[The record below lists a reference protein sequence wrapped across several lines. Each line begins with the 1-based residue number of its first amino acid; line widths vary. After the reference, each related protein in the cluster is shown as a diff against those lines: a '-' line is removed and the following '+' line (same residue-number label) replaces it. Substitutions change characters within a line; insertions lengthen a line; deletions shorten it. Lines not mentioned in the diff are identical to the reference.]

1 MSRTQPG
8 GRRISGLS
16 ALHLPSNSGL
26 ALRTLLRR
34 TADLTTPIIEQVA
47 VRRSHYMVHA
57 AVATIGLATL
67 GVVAAQP
74 RPVAPSAMALR
85 APTEE
90 PADAMDTVNT
100 ANAVEESA
108 PAPAEAPPAAVV
120 PATVAPE
127 PTPAPQPPK
136 PVHHTVE
143 EGENLRMLAARF
155 GVSPET
161 ILAANDIQDADLLQ
175 VGQDLL
181 ILPTDGALH
190 ALKDGE
196 SLNSVAERYGVG
208 VQDLLAANDLGGN
221 PDVVQP
227 GTELVVPGVDPMVD
241 PYAATAATGDV
252 QAANSTDQQAAST
265 GPAGALHAHPVP
277 STRTYEVQPGDT
289 LRSIAYTFGVDVDT
303 ILSSNGIEDPDTIKP
318 GVNLRILPVRGV
330 EYTVQENETL
340 ADIAW
345 RYQIDLGV
353 LLDSNELDNPD
364 VIHVGGK
371 IIVPGGK
378 PRALP
383 PAAVAAPA
391 PAPAP
396 AAPAAAA
403 SVAKPSASTRPA
415 AVAEAAKPA
424 AAAAAP
430 KPKPAPAAPAP
441 VAAAAPSGGGGGD
454 SIVSTAMRYV
464 GSRYVFGGTSPSG
477 FDCSGFVYFVLNNSG
492 QPVGRGM
499 WQQYNGGSHVSISE
513 LRPGDVVFFAN
524 TYMPGLSHDGIYIG
538 GGQFV
543 HASDERTGVTTSNIN
558 SSYWAG
564 HYVGAARY

>member
-1 MSRTQPG
+1 
-8 GRRISGLS
+8 
-16 ALHLPSNSGL
+16 
-26 ALRTLLRR
+26 
-34 TADLTTPIIEQVA
+34 
-47 VRRSHYMVHA
+47 MVHA
-57 AVATIGLATL
+57 AVAAIGLTTL

-90 PADAMDTVNT
+90 PANAMNT
-100 ANAVEESA
+100 ANTVEESA
-108 PAPAEAPPAAVV
+108 PAPAEAPPTALVA
-120 PATVAPE
+120 PPVAPE
-127 PTPAPQPPK
+127 PTPAPQPPRL
-136 PVHHTVE
+136 VHHAVE

-161 ILAANDIQDADLLQ
+161 ILAANDIQEADLLQ

-241 PYAATAATGDV
+241 PYATAAVTAAATAAATGDV
-252 QAANSTDQQAAST
+252 QAANSSTDQQAAST
-265 GPAGALHAHPVP
+265 GPAGALRAQAVP

-303 ILSSNGIEDPDTIKP
+303 ILSSNGIADPDTIKP

-353 LLDSNELDNPD
+353 LLDSNDLDNPD
-364 VIHVGGK
+364 VIHVSGK

-383 PAAVAAPA
+383 PAPVAAPA

-396 AAPAAAA
+396 APAAAA
-403 SVAKPSASTRPA
+403 TSVTKPSTSTKPA

-441 VAAAAPSGGGGGD
+441 IAAAAPSDGGGG
-454 SIVSTAMRYV
+454 SIVSTAMRYL

-477 FDCSGFVYFVLNNSG
+477 FDCSGFVYFVLNHSG